1 MSLFQDNSKEFDIN
15 NAEIQIIDNN
25 PYYVLP
31 EDTKIYFGSKSKA
44 FEYKPTFFGFDYKT
58 AKKYGFVKTFT
69 TNKELRLLALMEL
82 TPEHSFYQQADED
95 WKTKMTT
102 IFGVGEEIKE
112 RNSVGTSDREMMK
125 YLCNK
130 PDMHG
135 YAMNGKYRAEKK
147 FGNDFH
153 AELVLCNPGKDAD
166 LIDAEDH
173 KKTSKSPPRIDRKRK
188 THPRLQVEEEEE
200 EKKDEDDLYLN
211 VGFNSSSDGSPP
223 ITPVKL
229 HSGPGSFVTPGGK
242 KRKTKR
248 RQKNRKSKKSK
259 RKQRKTRK
267 R

>member
-15 NAEIQIIDNN
+15 NEKIQIIDNN

-31 EDTKIYFGSKSKA
+31 ENTKIYFGSKSEA

-82 TPEHSFYQQADED
+82 TPEHSFYQQASKD

-112 RNSVGTSDREMMK
+112 RNSVGTSDIEMMN
-125 YLCNK
+125 YLCKKN
-130 PDMHG
+130 MNG
-135 YAMNGKYRAEKK
+135 YAMNGKYRADKK

-166 LIDAEDH
+166 PIDAEDH
-173 KKTSKSPPRIDRKRK
+173 KTVGSKSPPRLDRKRK
-188 THPRLQVEEEEE
+188 PEPEPEPKEGE
-200 EKKDEDDLYLN
+200 NYPYFNMNFDNSSYDSPEKKPKYNHDTTQKYVYN
-211 VGFNSSSDGSPP
+211 
-223 ITPVKL
+223 
-229 HSGPGSFVTPGGK
+229 TPGGK
-242 KRKTKR
+242 GKNKKTKR
-248 RQKNRKSKKSK
+248 KLRKSKKSK

-267 R
+267 K